1 MSAVLQADLTAGGM
15 LDLSCRDWRQRIVA
29 GRSLIPDGL
38 RLDAANADN
47 AREIFSFLHLPDVP
61 GMPTF
66 GEVGASWFDE
76 LVGAVFGAWN
86 GEIRTVSEY
95 FWMISKKQAK
105 TTGSAGI
112 MVTALIVNKRP
123 AADFLLIAPTQG
135 IAELAFSQAVGMIE
149 ADEELKKVFHVKD
162 YTKLITHRRN
172 KATLQ
177 IKSFD
182 PSCVTGTKPA
192 GVLLDELHVIAEHKS
207 ADRVLRQIRGGMQS
221 QPEAF
226 LIMTTTQSER
236 APSGVFRT
244 ELIKARRIRDGL
256 LSLPMLP
263 IIYEFPEAMIED
275 GSWVDSKN
283 WHMVAPN
290 LGRSITLRG
299 LENGYASAVA
309 SGEEE
314 VRGWASQHLNIQ
326 IGMALKHDSWKGAA
340 YWEKSTCAGLSLEQ
354 LLEESDVVTLGIDGG
369 GLDDMLALA
378 VCGRRADNGQ
388 WQLWAHAWLH
398 ESAVKRRPSEEQ
410 IYRDFAE
417 EGSLSIVGDLG
428 DDLSELGDY
437 VEQVVGSRKL
447 AMEQAVG
454 VDQSGLGMIE
464 DEIVYRGIDKE
475 KQIVGVSQGWRLTS
489 AIKSL
494 ERALAQGTAVH
505 ASQALTRWSA
515 ENAKIEPRGNAI
527 LITKQ
532 VNGTAKIDPLLA
544 MLNAVELM
552 SRNPAAAPKYQM
564 AIF

>member
-1 MSAVLQADLTAGGM
+1 MSAILQADLGR
-15 LDLSCRDWRQRIVA
+15 LDLSCRDWRERIVA
-29 GRSLIPDGL
+29 GKSLIPAGL

-47 AREIFSFLHLPDVP
+47 AREIFSYLHLPDVP
-61 GMPTF
+61 QQPTF
-66 GEVGASWFDE
+66 GEVGALWFDE
-76 LVGAVFGAWN
+76 LVGAVFGSWD
-86 GEIRTVSEY
+86 GELRWVNEF

-149 ADEELKKVFHVKD
+149 ADVELKKVFHVKD

-207 ADRVLRQIRGGMQS
+207 ADRVLRQIRGGMLS

-236 APSGVFRT
+236 APSGVFRA
-244 ELIKARRIRDGL
+244 ELIKARKVRDGL
-256 LSLPMLP
+256 LSLPTLP
-263 IIYEFPEAMIED
+263 IIYEFPESMIED
-275 GSWVDSKN
+275 GSWQDSKN
-283 WHMVAPN
+283 WWMVAPN
-290 LGRSITLRG
+290 LGKSITLRG
-299 LENGYASAVA
+299 LENLYASAVA
-309 SGEEE
+309 AGEEE
-314 VRGWASQHLNIQ
+314 VRGWATQHLNIQ
-326 IGMALKHDSWKGAA
+326 IGTALKNDAWQGAA
-340 YWEKSTCAGLSLEQ
+340 YWDKSTCKDLTLDK

-378 VCGRRADNGQ
+378 VCGRRADNEQ
-388 WQLWAHAWLH
+388 WQLWSHAWLH
-398 ESAVKRRPSEEQ
+398 EKAVERRKSSEQ
-410 IYRDFAE
+410 HYRDFAE
-417 EGSLSIVGDLG
+417 EGSLTIVDTLG
-428 DDLSELGDY
+428 DDLAQLGDY
-437 VEQVVGSRKL
+437 VEQVVGSGKL
-447 AMEQAVG
+447 ALEQAVG

-464 DEIVYRGIDKE
+464 DELVYRGVDKE

-489 AIKSL
+489 AIKAL

-505 ASQALTRWSA
+505 ADQALTRWSA

-532 VNGTAKIDPLLA
+532 VNGSAKIDPVLA

-564 AIF
+564 VIL